1 MPDQRPSPITF
12 PRVLLVEGQD
22 DFHVVEHLR
31 RRYWTDDDAPSF
43 ETIIK
48 NNDVELLKSISGEIK
63 TEGREAIG
71 ILIDTDDDL
80 TARWQSV
87 RDRLPENFTL
97 ADQPTFGGAIIN
109 TSPRVGVWLMPD
121 NASPGQL
128 EDFVQRMI
136 PTDDT
141 IWPLAERYID
151 DIPTPD
157 RKFPPSKTSRAKL
170 YAWLAARQD
179 PRRMG
184 EAIRT
189 RDLATD
195 GDLCQQFVGWLR
207 RLFG

>member
-1 MPDQRPSPITF
+1 MPEDP
-12 PRVLLVEGQD
+12 VEGAERLLIVEGVND
-22 DFHVVEHLR
+22 RHVVRQIVSRVGSGSGFEIADAGGINSLLESIEAR
-31 RRYWTDDDAPSF
+31 ANYTGRVALGIVADANDD
-43 ETIIK
+43 I
-48 NNDVELLKSISGEIK
+48 N
-63 TEGREAIG
+63 
-71 ILIDTDDDL
+71 
-80 TARWQSV
+80 ARWQSI
-87 RDRLPENFTL
+87 RSRMPDRIDLPERPV
-97 ADQPTFGGAIIN
+97 AGGLIVE
-109 TSPRVGVWLMPD
+109 SRPRVGVWLMPD

-151 DIPTPD
+151 DIPAPD

-189 RDLATD
+189 RDLAID
-195 GDLCQQFVGWLR
+195 GALCQQFVGWLR

>member
-1 MPDQRPSPITF
+1 MTDQRPSPITS

-31 RRYWTDDDAPSF
+31 RQYWTGDDASSF
-43 ETIIK
+43 EIVVK
-48 NNDVELLKSISGEIK
+48 GNDVELLKSISGEIK
-63 TEGREAIG
+63 AEDREAIG

-80 TARWQSV
+80 ASRWQSV
-87 RDRLPENFTL
+87 RDRLPEDFTL
-97 ADQPTFGGAIIN
+97 ADQPTLGGAIIN
-109 TSPRVGVWLMPD
+109 ATPRVGVWLMPD

-136 PTDDT
+136 PTNDT
-141 IWPLAERYID
+141 IWPLAEQYID
-151 DIPTPD
+151 DIPASD

-195 GDLCQQFVGWLR
+195 GALCQQFVSWLR
-207 RLFG
+207 RLFA

>member
-1 MPDQRPSPITF
+1 MPEDP
-12 PRVLLVEGQD
+12 VEGAERLLIVEGVND
-22 DFHVVEHLR
+22 RHVVRQIVSRVGSGSGFEIADAGGINSLLDSIEAR
-31 RRYWTDDDAPSF
+31 ANYTGRVALGIVADANDD
-43 ETIIK
+43 I
-48 NNDVELLKSISGEIK
+48 N
-63 TEGREAIG
+63 
-71 ILIDTDDDL
+71 
-80 TARWQSV
+80 ARWQSI
-87 RDRLPENFTL
+87 RSRMPGRIDLPERPV
-97 ADQPTFGGAIIN
+97 AGGLIVE
-109 TSPRVGVWLMPD
+109 SRPRVGVWLMPD

-151 DIPTPD
+151 DIPAPD
-157 RKFPPSKTSRAKL
+157 RKFPPNKTSRAKL

-195 GDLCQQFVGWLR
+195 GALCQQFVGWLR

>member
-1 MPDQRPSPITF
+1 MPEDP
-12 PRVLLVEGQD
+12 VEGAERLLIVEGVND
-22 DFHVVEHLR
+22 RHVVRQIISRVGSGSGFEIADAGGINSLLESIEAR
-31 RRYWTDDDAPSF
+31 ANYTGRVALGIVADANDD
-43 ETIIK
+43 I
-48 NNDVELLKSISGEIK
+48 N
-63 TEGREAIG
+63 
-71 ILIDTDDDL
+71 
-80 TARWQSV
+80 ARWQSI
-87 RDRLPENFTL
+87 RSRMPDRIDLPERPV
-97 ADQPTFGGAIIN
+97 AGGLIVE
-109 TSPRVGVWLMPD
+109 SRPRVGVWLMPD

-151 DIPTPD
+151 DIPAPD

-195 GDLCQQFVGWLR
+195 GALCQQFAAWLR
-207 RLFG
+207 SLFG

>member
-1 MPDQRPSPITF
+1 MPEDP
-12 PRVLLVEGQD
+12 VEGAERLLIVEGVND
-22 DFHVVEHLR
+22 RHVVRQIISRVGSGSGFEIADAGGINPLLESIEAR
-31 RRYWTDDDAPSF
+31 ANYTGRVALGIVADANDD
-43 ETIIK
+43 I
-48 NNDVELLKSISGEIK
+48 N
-63 TEGREAIG
+63 
-71 ILIDTDDDL
+71 
-80 TARWQSV
+80 ARWQSI
-87 RDRLPENFTL
+87 RSRMPDRIDLPERPV
-97 ADQPTFGGAIIN
+97 AGGLIVE
-109 TSPRVGVWLMPD
+109 SRPHVGVWLMPD

-195 GDLCQQFVGWLR
+195 GALCQQFAAWLR
-207 RLFG
+207 SLFG

>member
-1 MPDQRPSPITF
+1 MPDQRPSLTTH
-12 PRVLLVEGQD
+12 PRVLLVEGRD
-22 DFHVVEHLR
+22 DERVVQSICEVHR
-31 RRYWTDDDAPSF
+31 ESPSF
-43 ETIIK
+43 QILIK
-48 NNDVELLKSISGEIK
+48 EGIDPLLKSISIELK
-63 TEGREAIG
+63 VDDREAIG
-71 ILIDTDDDL
+71 ILADANDDIN
-80 TARWQSV
+80 ARWQSI
-87 RDRLPENFTL
+87 RSRMPDRIDLPER
-97 ADQPTFGGAIIN
+97 PISGGIIVE
-109 TSPRVGVWLMPD
+109 SQPRVGVWLMPD

-157 RKFPPSKTSRAKL
+157 RKFPPSKISRAKL

-195 GDLCQQFVGWLR
+195 GALCQQFVSWLR

>member
-1 MPDQRPSPITF
+1 MPEDP
-12 PRVLLVEGQD
+12 VEGAERLLIVEGVND
-22 DFHVVEHLR
+22 RHVVRQIVSRVGAGSGFEIADAGGINSLLESIEAR
-31 RRYWTDDDAPSF
+31 ANYTGRVALGIVADANDD
-43 ETIIK
+43 I
-48 NNDVELLKSISGEIK
+48 N
-63 TEGREAIG
+63 
-71 ILIDTDDDL
+71 
-80 TARWQSV
+80 ARWQSI
-87 RDRLPENFTL
+87 RSRMPDRIDLPER
-97 ADQPTFGGAIIN
+97 PISGGVIVE
-109 TSPRVGVWLMPD
+109 SQPRVGIWLMPD

-128 EDFVQRMI
+128 GDFVQRMI

-195 GDLCQQFVGWLR
+195 GALCQQFAAWLR
-207 RLFG
+207 RLFA

>member
-48 NNDVELLKSISGEIK
+48 NNDVELLKSISSEIK

-71 ILIDTDDDL
+71 ILIDTDDDF

-97 ADQPTFGGAIIN
+97 ADQPMFGGAIIN

-151 DIPTPD
+151 DIPAPD

-195 GDLCQQFVGWLR
+195 GALCQQFAAWLR